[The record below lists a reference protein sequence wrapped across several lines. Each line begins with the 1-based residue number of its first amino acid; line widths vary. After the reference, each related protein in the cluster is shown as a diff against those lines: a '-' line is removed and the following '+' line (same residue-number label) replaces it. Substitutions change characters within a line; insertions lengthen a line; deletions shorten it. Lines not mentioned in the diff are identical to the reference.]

1 MIDTIKFLD
10 EVWTE
15 DGHKLGEVH
24 HIHHRPGGA
33 DPELL
38 LYETYLEVQD
48 FGLGMTYY
56 IPTDFIQVDAVTGR
70 IIVNET
76 LRGVQRNRW
85 HHRPPF
91 IAGGYARTE
100 ELPRRA

>member
-1 MIDTIKFLD
+1 MIDTIKFLA

-24 HIHHRPGGA
+24 HIHHRPGEA

-38 LYETYLEVQD
+38 LYETYLEIQD

-56 IPTDFIQVDAVTGR
+56 VPADFVQVDGASGR
-70 IIVNET
+70 ITVTESFQN
-76 LRGVQRNRW
+76 VQRNRW

-91 IAGGYARTE
+91 IASGLSHTE
-100 ELPRRA
+100 ELPRRV